1 MSWQSRERALGRRR
15 CCGPARDLIELCSA
29 DELRLPNRLNKT
41 NQYEMRSE
49 SAQEN
54 RGSPRSMKL
63 STCTYGRRENKEK
76 LMNKLDRPEKKLA
89 LELPVKRSIEVAR
102 RSAGVG
108 KQSSACELCNRPAV
122 SRSSKCFQS
131 PFKSTPIHTKL
142 EPHSLSRLLGIHSFT
157 PHVDRGLS
165 ELWRMNRGRARGAS
179 VCGSG
184 RGRLGSGEANGNN
197 GE

>member
-1 MSWQSRERALGRRR
+1 
-15 CCGPARDLIELCSA
+15 LIELCSA
-29 DELRLPNRLNKT
+29 DELRLPNLLNKT
-41 NQYEMRSE
+41 NQYDMRSE

-54 RGSPRSMKL
+54 SGSPRSMKL
-63 STCTYGRRENKEK
+63 NTCTYGRRENKEK
-76 LMNKLDRPEKKLA
+76 LLNKLDRPEKKLA

-131 PFKSTPIHTKL
+131 TFKSTPIHTKL

-157 PHVDRGLS
+157 PHVD
-165 ELWRMNRGRARGAS
+165 
-179 VCGSG
+179 
-184 RGRLGSGEANGNN
+184 
-197 GE
+197 